1 MRVAAIAAVLL
12 LAACAAQPPRDEGL
26 QAAYAAAEAE
36 SAALEARLRES
47 EEARQKAEARAKEL
61 EQARELSDKLSAEV
75 RRLEAEVAALR
86 AHETEQG
93 WILTLGSDV
102 LFDVG
107 EAKLK
112 PAGARAIAK
121 VARFMREQPERKIV
135 IEGFTDDRGSPR
147 LNQRLSEERAHAV
160 REALVKQGIEPQRI
174 VARGLGPHYP
184 VAANSDARGRSLNRR
199 VEILIGETV
208 GRAATGA
215 GSRAPESADR
225 RPPQKAE

>member
-1 MRVAAIAAVLL
+1 MRRFALVALL
-12 LAACAAQPPRDEGL
+12 FLAACTAARQREDAL
-26 QAAYAAAEAE
+26 RAANAAAEAE
-36 SAALEARLRES
+36 AASLEARLQQS
-47 EEARQKAEARAKEL
+47 EEARKQAEARAQEL
-61 EQARELSDKLSAEV
+61 EKSRELSDRLSAQV
-75 RRLEAEVAALR
+75 RTLEAEVAALK

-107 EAKLK
+107 EATLK
-112 PAGARAIAK
+112 PAGRAAIAK

-147 LNQRLSEERAHAV
+147 YNQQLSEARAQAV
-160 REALVKQGIEPQRI
+160 RDALAKEGVEPQRI
-174 VARGLGPHYP
+174 AARGLGPDYP
-184 VAANSDARGRSLNRR
+184 VAGNNNARGRSLNRR

-215 GSRAPESADR
+215 SSRAPR
-225 RPPQKAE
+225 

>member
-1 MRVAAIAAVLL
+1 MRLASLAAVLL
-12 LAACAAQPPRDEGL
+12 LAACAVPAPRDDAL

-36 SAALEARLRES
+36 LASLEARLRES
-47 EEARQKAEARAKEL
+47 EEAREQALARAKEL
-61 EQARELSDKLSAEV
+61 EQARDLSERLSAEL

-86 AHETEQG
+86 AHETEHG

-107 EAKLK
+107 EASLK
-112 PAGARAIAK
+112 PEGRRAIGK

-135 IEGFTDDRGSPR
+135 IEGFTDDRGPPR
-147 LNQRLSEERAHAV
+147 FNQRLSEQRAQAV
-160 REALVKQGIEPQRI
+160 RDALAKEGVEPQRI
-174 VARGLGPHYP
+174 VARGLGPAYP
-184 VAANSDARGRSLNRR
+184 VAGNHDSRGRSLNRR

-215 GSRAPESADR
+215 GSR
-225 RPPQKAE
+225 

>member
-1 MRVAAIAAVLL
+1 MRLIAIAAVLL
-12 LAACAAQPPRDEGL
+12 AGACAAPAPRDDAW

-36 SAALEARLRES
+36 ASSLQARLREA
-47 EEARQKAEARAKEL
+47 EEARRQAESRAKEL
-61 EQARELSDKLSAEV
+61 EQARDLNDKLSADL
-75 RRLEAEVAALR
+75 RRLEAQVAALR

-107 EAKLK
+107 ETKLK
-112 PAGARAIAK
+112 PEGARAIAK

-135 IEGFTDDRGSPR
+135 IEGFTDDRGPPR
-147 LNQRLSEERAHAV
+147 LNQRLSEERAQAV
-160 REALVKQGIEPQRI
+160 RDALASDGVEPQRI
-174 VARGLGPHYP
+174 VARGLGPAYP
-184 VAANSDARGRSLNRR
+184 VAGNNDARGRSLNRR

-215 GSRAPESADR
+215 SSREP
-225 RPPQKAE
+225 K

>member
-1 MRVAAIAAVLL
+1 MKLVAIAAALL
-12 LAACAAQPPRDEGL
+12 LAACTAPAPRDDAL

-36 SAALEARLRES
+36 AASLELRLRES
-47 EEARQKAEARAKEL
+47 EEARQQAESRAKEL
-61 EQARELSDKLSAEV
+61 EQARDLNDKLSADL
-75 RRLEAEVAALR
+75 RRLEAQVAALK
-86 AHETEQG
+86 AHETEHG

-107 EAKLK
+107 DAKLK
-112 PAGARAIAK
+112 PAGRRDIAK

-147 LNQRLSEERAHAV
+147 VNRRLSEQRAQAVADALV
-160 REALVKQGIEPQRI
+160 REGVEEQRI
-174 VARGLGPHYP
+174 VARGLGPSYP
-184 VAANSDARGRSLNRR
+184 VAANKDARGRSLNRR

-215 GSRAPESADR
+215 SSAG
-225 RPPQKAE
+225 PK